1 MTGARQSLGVGI
13 IGYEIGRSWAAV
25 AHYPALMALPDFTI
39 AAVATTR
46 EESARAAAADMG
58 IDRWF
63 ASADALI
70 TCPEVDVV
78 AITVKVPHHR
88 DLVQRAIA
96 AGKHVYC
103 EWPLANG
110 LPEAEEMAAL
120 AGASQVR
127 CAVGLQAR
135 QAPVIGYV
143 KDLVA
148 GGELGEILSTTMTGS
163 GLQWADWVDRPNAY
177 LLDKRNGA
185 TMLTIPMGHAL
196 DVLCYCL
203 GEFRSLVATSAIR
216 RPTAT
221 VLETGEVLAKT
232 SEDQFAVSGHL
243 ANGAVAAVHYR
254 AGMSRGTNFLWEI
267 NGTKGD
273 VRIEADGGFPQI
285 QDLRLSGGFGD
296 DRALRPLTVPAR
308 YRWVP
313 GSLSGPAV
321 NVAQSYALLAQDIR
335 EGTRQVADFDEAL
348 VRHRLIA
355 AIEEAAASGQR
366 MTISDAAA

>member
-1 MTGARQSLGVGI
+1 MASAEKPLGVGL
-13 IGYEIGRSWAAV
+13 IGYEVGRSWAAV
-25 AHYPALMALPDFTI
+25 AHYPALQALPDFTI

-58 IDRWF
+58 IERWF
-63 ASADALI
+63 TSADALI
-70 TCPEVDVV
+70 ACPEVDVV
-78 AITVKVPHHR
+78 AITVKVPYHLG
-88 DLVQRAIA
+88 LVQRAFA

-110 LPEAEEMAAL
+110 LREAEEMAAM
-120 AGASQVR
+120 AEVADGRSV
-127 CAVGLQAR
+127 VGLQAR

-148 GGELGEILSTTMTGS
+148 GGELGDILSTTMVGS
-163 GLQWADWVDRPNAY
+163 GLQWADWVDRPNSY

-196 DVLCYCL
+196 DALCYCL
-203 GEFRSLVATSAIR
+203 GEFSELSATSAIR

-221 VLETGEVLAKT
+221 VLETGEVLPKT
-232 SEDQFAVSGHL
+232 SDDQFALSGTL
-243 ANGAVAAVHYR
+243 QNGVVAVVHYR

-273 VRIEADGGFPQI
+273 LRIEADGGFPQI

-296 DRALRPLTVPAR
+296 DRQLQPLSVPAR
-308 YRWVP
+308 YRWVSDAL
-313 GSLSGPAV
+313 GGPAV
-321 NVAQSYALLAQDIR
+321 NVAQSYMLLAQDIR
-335 EGTRQVADFDEAL
+335 EGTRQATSFADAL

-355 AIEEAAASGQR
+355 AIEESAAGGQR
-366 MTISDAAA
+366 ITVSH